1 MSQKAPTASS
11 GASVDRYRVDPAL
24 VERATD
30 GNAQAVQQLW
40 QSHRRWVAA
49 IVLAHMP
56 READL
61 DDLLQDI
68 AATFVR
74 SVRELRTPGALRPWL
89 RTVAINAAR
98 AEGRKKTRRR
108 NALDSQAATD
118 PGTFQRDELPDLTAS
133 TPDDADEARWLLDLI
148 AQMPESYREPLVLRC
163 VRGMNYKAISELTGL
178 PETTIETRIARGR
191 RMLRERV
198 AIERDG
204 KTAPAGASKSGGTS
218 KRGMNGDTNG

>member
-1 MSQKAPTASS
+1 MPPSQPKS
-11 GASVDRYRVDPAL
+11 ASVDRYRVDPAL
-24 VERATD
+24 VERATS
-30 GNAQAVQQLW
+30 GQAEAVQQLW
-40 QSHRRWVAA
+40 QGHRRWVAA

-74 SVRELRTPGALRPWL
+74 SVQELRTPGALRPWL

-108 NALDSQAATD
+108 NALESQAATD
-118 PGTFQRDELPDLTAS
+118 PGTFNRDQTPDLTPT
-133 TPDDADEARWLLDLI
+133 TPDNADEAQWLLDLI
-148 AQMPESYREPLVLRC
+148 AQMPESYRESLVLRC

-198 AIERDG
+198 ALERSR
-204 KTAPAGASKSGGTS
+204 KTGAAGASQHAEGDGGQTS
-218 KRGMNGDTNG
+218 

>member
-1 MSQKAPTASS
+1 MKAKPQSQ
-11 GASVDRYRVDPAL
+11 ASVDRYRVDPAL
-24 VERATD
+24 VVRATE
-30 GNAQAVQQLW
+30 GHAEAVQQLW

-74 SVRELRTPGALRPWL
+74 SVQELRTPGALRPWL

-108 NALDSQAATD
+108 NALESQAATD
-118 PGTFQRDELPDLTAS
+118 PGTFQRDE
-133 TPDDADEARWLLDLI
+133 TPDTTAAAPESADEAQWLLDLI

-198 AIERDG
+198 AMERDR
-204 KTAPAGASKSGGTS
+204 KTGAAGASQRGVRESGA
-218 KRGMNGDTNG
+218 NGEVNE

>member
-1 MSQKAPTASS
+1 MAESPTST
-11 GASVDRYRVDPAL
+11 GTVDRHRVDPAL
-24 VERATD
+24 VERATS
-30 GNAQAVQQLW
+30 GQAEAVQQLW

-74 SVRELRTPGALRPWL
+74 SVQELRTPGALRPWL

-108 NALDSQAATD
+108 NALESQAATD
-118 PGTFQRDELPDLTAS
+118 PGTFSRDQTPDLTPAA
-133 TPDDADEARWLLDLI
+133 PDDADEARWLLDLI

-198 AIERDG
+198 ALERSR
-204 KTAPAGASKSGGTS
+204 KTGAAGASQQSEGDGGQS
-218 KRGMNGDTNG
+218 S

>member
-1 MSQKAPTASS
+1 MGSS
-11 GASVDRYRVDPAL
+11 TPKQASVDRHRVDPAL
-24 VERATD
+24 VERATAGHAD
-30 GNAQAVQQLW
+30 AVQELW

-61 DDLLQDI
+61 DDMLQDI

-74 SVRELRTPGALRPWL
+74 SVQELRTPGALRPWL

-108 NALDSQAATD
+108 KALESQASTD
-118 PGTFQRDELPDLTAS
+118 PGTFQRDE
-133 TPDDADEARWLLDLI
+133 TPDTTAAMPEDADEARWLLDLI

-198 AIERDG
+198 AIERQR
-204 KTAPAGASKSGGTS
+204 KAGAARASGVDE
-218 KRGMNGDTNG
+218 GDGGLDQ

>member
-1 MSQKAPTASS
+1 MAQSPPQSS
-11 GASVDRYRVDPAL
+11 SKTASVDRHRVDPAL
-24 VERATD
+24 VERATS
-30 GNAQAVQQLW
+30 GNGEAVQQLW

-74 SVRELRTPGALRPWL
+74 SVQELRTPGALRPWL

-108 NALDSQAATD
+108 HALETQAAND
-118 PGTFQRDELPDLTAS
+118 PGTFNRDETPDLTAS
-133 TPDDADEARWLLDLI
+133 TPDDADEAQWLLNLI
-148 AQMPESYREPLVLRC
+148 AEMPESYREPLVLRC

-198 AIERDG
+198 AMERDR
-204 KTAPAGASKSGGTS
+204 KTGAAGASQQYEGDGGQKS
-218 KRGMNGDTNG
+218 

>member
-1 MSQKAPTASS
+1 
-11 GASVDRYRVDPAL
+11 
-24 VERATD
+24 
-30 GNAQAVQQLW
+30 VQQLW

-68 AATFVR
+68 AAAFVR
-74 SVRELRTPGALRPWL
+74 SVHELRTPGALRPWL

-108 NALDSQAATD
+108 NALESQAATD
-118 PGTFQRDELPDLTAS
+118 PNTFQRDE
-133 TPDDADEARWLLDLI
+133 TPDTTATAPESVDEAHWLLDLI
-148 AQMPESYREPLVLRC
+148 SQMPESYREPLVLRC

-198 AIERDG
+198 AMERDRKAG
-204 KTAPAGASKSGGTS
+204 AAGASQGA
-218 KRGMNGDTNG
+218 NGDVNE

>member
-1 MSQKAPTASS
+1 MSSDTTNPKRT
-11 GASVDRYRVDPAL
+11 ASVDRYRVDPAL
-24 VERATD
+24 VERATA
-30 GNAQAVQQLW
+30 GHGEAVQQLW

-74 SVRELRTPGALRPWL
+74 SVQELRTPGALRPWL

-98 AEGRKKTRRR
+98 AEGRKQTRRR

-118 PGTFQRDELPDLTAS
+118 PRTFQRDETPDRTAAM
-133 TPDDADEARWLLDLI
+133 PDDADEVRWLLDLI
-148 AQMPESYREPLVLRC
+148 NQLPESYREPLVLRC

-198 AIERDG
+198 AIERDR
-204 KTAPAGASKSGGTS
+204 KTGAAGASSDSGAHGEP
-218 KRGMNGDTNG
+218 NQ